1 MVPVVCAS
9 CKKEVAKRPRHEVS
23 NGHMCVK
30 YRETCL
36 NPDCEKYGAWLMTP
50 TETITIT

>member
-9 CKKEVAKRPRHEVS
+9 CKQEVARRPRHEVS

-30 YRETCL
+30 YREICL
-36 NPDCEKYGAWLMTP
+36 NPDCEKYGAWLMAP